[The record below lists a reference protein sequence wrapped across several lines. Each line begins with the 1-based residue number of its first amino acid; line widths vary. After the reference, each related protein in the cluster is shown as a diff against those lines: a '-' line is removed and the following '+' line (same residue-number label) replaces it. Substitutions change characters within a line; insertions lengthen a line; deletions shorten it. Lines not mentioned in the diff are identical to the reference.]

1 MRIVLVTGGAGFIG
15 SHLVEQLL
23 EGGSAVRVLDNLS
36 TGSLVNLHAAAARHS
51 RAGASNRSRLEIMV
65 GDVRDRELIR
75 KAVRGVKYV
84 FHLAGLPASAV
95 PMTGSSEVHA
105 VNVEGTLNLL
115 QGALTEGVWRVVLGS
130 CASVYGS
137 PDTVPVSEDAPLR
150 PTSLFAASKVSAET
164 YCQAFHVRHQLDTV
178 ILRYF
183 SVYGPRQR
191 AVAGDSV
198 IPNLIDAIRHRR
210 PCAEYDDRSA
220 EDFTHVDD
228 AVSATLAAARAP
240 RAAGRALNI
249 GTGRMVSIA
258 EVASLLAETLGT
270 TMVAGLPRK
279 TEPSLR
285 QMCAQTT
292 LAAELLDFVPRVS
305 LAAGL
310 ASVVQFAT
318 GAEDLEDVLSPVGP
332 EN

>member
-1 MRIVLVTGGAGFIG
+1 
-15 SHLVEQLL
+15 
-23 EGGSAVRVLDNLS
+23 
-36 TGSLVNLHAAAARHS
+36 
-51 RAGASNRSRLEIMV
+51 
-65 GDVRDRELIR
+65 
-75 KAVRGVKYV
+75 
-84 FHLAGLPASAV
+84 
-95 PMTGSSEVHA
+95 
-105 VNVEGTLNLL
+105 
-115 QGALTEGVWRVVLGS
+115 
-130 CASVYGS
+130 
-137 PDTVPVSEDAPLR
+137 
-150 PTSLFAASKVSAET
+150 
-164 YCQAFHVRHQLDTV
+164 
-178 ILRYF
+178 
-183 SVYGPRQR
+183 
-191 AVAGDSV
+191 V